1 MSCIKF
7 KLWKKIKRR
16 WEKII
21 YTKKGINAISF
32 IVTIILCLIING
44 AIKIYQNPK
53 DINLKISLIKK
64 EEQQSKEDEEKI
76 EEEQIGNWYIEIPSI
91 NLKAPIAE
99 GVEAETLN
107 LYVGHFGETSK
118 QLGNIGLAAH
128 NRGYEKNYFENL
140 KKVKEKDEIKYKN
153 NEFEKTYIV
162 ERNEIIKNTDW
173 SYLEEDDENKITL
186 ITCVENEPEYRRC
199 IQALEKEEEI
209 YWKNSWK

>member
-21 YTKKGINAISF
+21 YTKKGINIISF

-107 LYVGHFGETSK
+107 LYVGHFEETSK

-153 NEFEKTYIV
+153 DEFEKTYIV

-199 IQALEKEEEI
+199 VQAVEK
-209 YWKNSWK
+209 

>member
-199 IQALEKEEEI
+199 VQAVEK
-209 YWKNSWK
+209 

>member
-99 GVEAETLN
+99 GVEAKTLN

-162 ERNEIIKNTDW
+162 KRNEIIKNTDW

-199 IQALEKEEEI
+199 VQAVEK
-209 YWKNSWK
+209 

>member
-21 YTKKGINAISF
+21 YTKKGINIISF

-107 LYVGHFGETSK
+107 LYVGHFEETSK

-199 IQALEKEEEI
+199 VQAVEK
-209 YWKNSWK
+209 